1 MCCEDGSLPVVE
13 IKRNNKIKRRIAVSK
28 KELRLLLPDGSLKD
42 VVERLLADAGIPV
55 SYQSSRSFRGTLRGD
70 YIAELVSVVV
80 YQIRPWDMG
89 PVVKD
94 GFAHLGI
101 AASDMLW
108 NSGCVEDRDVIVLDH
123 YPLARAGGSKT
134 RLVVAVSEQS
144 SATNITDLRGCKL
157 ATEYV
162 EGTTRWLAE
171 QGITDIE
178 VLGCHG
184 KLEAFKDL
192 GVGAIVDNVETGDS
206 LKANGWQIIHEVI
219 ESQTCLF
226 ANPQALYDPVL
237 KPVIQSIQLLLKAV
251 IDARCRTMV
260 MCNVDNDD
268 NLKAVDELL
277 QESIGPSQRPTVSA
291 LVGGGH
297 AVEALVMIYDLP
309 KLLNE
314 LKRCGATTIV
324 TLPCKHFIP

>member
-1 MCCEDGSLPVVE
+1 MEP
-13 IKRNNKIKRRIAVSK
+13 
-28 KELRLLLPDGSLKD
+28 KELKILLPDGSLKE

-70 YIAELVSVVV
+70 HITELVRVIV

-89 PVVKD
+89 PVIKD

-108 NSGCVEDRDVIVLDH
+108 NSGCVHDRDVIVLDH
-123 YPLARAGGSKT
+123 YPLARAGGAKT

-144 SATNITDLRGCKL
+144 SATDITDLRGCKL

-184 KLEAFKDL
+184 KLEAFQDL
-192 GVGAIVDNVETGDS
+192 GVGAILDNVETGES
-206 LKANGWQIIHEVI
+206 FKENGWRIINEVI

-237 KPVIQSIQLLLKAV
+237 KSVIQSIQLLLRAV

-260 MCNVDNDD
+260 TCNVDSNCLMPVSD
-268 NLKAVDELL
+268 LL
-277 QESIGPSQRPTVSA
+277 QESIGQSQRPTVSA
-291 LVGGGH
+291 LVGGCH
-297 AVEALVMIYDLP
+297 AVQALIMTHDLP

-314 LKRCGATTIV
+314 LKRRGATAIV